1 MLRQGSWWL
10 NSKSCPK
17 WNASGEAILV
27 GGFRMPPECEAKLE
41 ELKKKLGEPP
51 DDLTYGY
58 MKD

>member
-1 MLRQGSWWL
+1 
-10 NSKSCPK
+10 
-17 WNASGEAILV
+17 
-27 GGFRMPPECEAKLE
+27 MPPECEAKLE